1 MPHEIRDQVVDYVR
15 KWSEKTDVTGGQIQ
29 KWIGIWSS
37 TYCSWVKNYGRVYE
51 HNGWIPRD
59 HWLDEWE
66 KQAILQYHFDHP
78 LTGYR
83 RLTYMMIDADVVA
96 CSAATVYR
104 ILSDAGLLKRNNQR
118 SKKGTGFQQPLVA
131 HEHWHIDIS
140 YLNIAG
146 TFYFMATIL
155 DGFSRSIVHWDIRE
169 KMEEAD
175 IEIIIQAGREKYPGV
190 TPRIISDN
198 GPQFIAK
205 DFKHFIR
212 LCGMKHVRTS
222 PYYPQ
227 SNGKIERYHRT
238 IKSDCIRPLSPLCL
252 EDAKRGVEKYV
263 LEYNTIRLHSAIGYV
278 TPLAMLEGRQQAI
291 FDERDRK
298 LEEARELRAKARAA
312 KSSGKSKN
320 SLPNQEPTAYL
331 MPVVAEDR
339 ALPGGNPSA
348 AAMPLTEAWAG
359 QICPAQA
366 PSKSNSVNG
375 PMR

>member
-1 MPHEIRDQVVDYVR
+1 MVDYVR
-15 KWSEKTDVTGGQIQ
+15 KWSQKTEVTVGQIQ

-37 TYCSWVKNYGRVYE
+37 TYCSWTKNYGRAFE

-66 KQAILQYHFDHP
+66 KQAILQFHFDHP
-78 LTGYR
+78 LAGYR
-83 RLTYMMIDADVVA
+83 RLTYMMIDANVVA

-169 KMEEAD
+169 KMEEVD
-175 IEIIIQAGREKYPGV
+175 IEIIIQVGREKYPGV

-205 DFKHFIR
+205 DFKHF
-212 LCGMKHVRTS
+212 
-222 PYYPQ
+222 
-227 SNGKIERYHRT
+227 
-238 IKSDCIRPLSPLCL
+238 
-252 EDAKRGVEKYV
+252 
-263 LEYNTIRLHSAIGYV
+263 IRLHSAIGYV

-298 LEEARELRAKARAA
+298 LEEARELRAKTRAA

-320 SLPNQEPTAYL
+320 SLSNQEPTAYL
-331 MPVVAEDR
+331 NSVVAEDR
-339 ALPGGNPSA
+339 ALPGCLPSA
-348 AAMPLTEAWAG
+348 STMPLTEACAG
-359 QICPAQA
+359 RI
-366 PSKSNSVNG
+366 
-375 PMR
+375 

>member
-1 MPHEIRDQVVDYVR
+1 MVDYVR
-15 KWSEKTDVTGGQIQ
+15 KWSQKTEVTVGQIQ

-37 TYCSWVKNYGRVYE
+37 TYCSWTKNYGRAFE

-66 KQAILQYHFDHP
+66 KQAILQFHFDHP
-78 LTGYR
+78 LAGYR
-83 RLTYMMIDADVVA
+83 RLTYMMIDANVVA

-169 KMEEAD
+169 KMEEVD
-175 IEIIIQAGREKYPGV
+175 IEIIIQVGREKYPGV

-212 LCGMKHVRTS
+212 L
-222 PYYPQ
+222 
-227 SNGKIERYHRT
+227 
-238 IKSDCIRPLSPLCL
+238 
-252 EDAKRGVEKYV
+252 
-263 LEYNTIRLHSAIGYV
+263 HSAIGYV
-278 TPLAMLEGRQQAI
+278 TPLAMLERRQQAI

-298 LEEARELRAKARAA
+298 LEQARELRAKTRAA
-312 KSSGKSKN
+312 KSSGKSKD
-320 SLPNQEPTAYL
+320 SLSNQEPTAYL
-331 MPVVAEDR
+331 NSVVAEDR
-339 ALPGGNPSA
+339 ALPGCLPSA
-348 AAMPLTEAWAG
+348 ATMPLTEACAG
-359 QICPAQA
+359 RI
-366 PSKSNSVNG
+366 
-375 PMR
+375 

>member
-1 MPHEIRDQVVDYVR
+1 MVDYVR
-15 KWSEKTDVTGGQIQ
+15 KWSQKTEVTVGQIQ

-37 TYCSWVKNYGRVYE
+37 TYCSWTKNYGRAFE

-66 KQAILQYHFDHP
+66 KQAILQFHFDHP
-78 LTGYR
+78 LAGYR
-83 RLTYMMIDADVVA
+83 RLTYMMIDANVVA

-169 KMEEAD
+169 KMEEVD
-175 IEIIIQAGREKYPGV
+175 IEIIIQVGREKYPGV

-205 DFKHFIR
+205 DFKHF
-212 LCGMKHVRTS
+212 
-222 PYYPQ
+222 
-227 SNGKIERYHRT
+227 
-238 IKSDCIRPLSPLCL
+238 
-252 EDAKRGVEKYV
+252 
-263 LEYNTIRLHSAIGYV
+263 IRLHSAIGYV

-298 LEEARELRAKARAA
+298 LEQARELRAKTRAA
-312 KSSGKSKN
+312 KSSGKSKD
-320 SLPNQEPTAYL
+320 SLSNQEPTAYL
-331 MPVVAEDR
+331 NSVVAEDR
-339 ALPGGNPSA
+339 ALPGCLPSA
-348 AAMPLTEAWAG
+348 ATMPLTEACAG
-359 QICPAQA
+359 RI
-366 PSKSNSVNG
+366 
-375 PMR
+375 

>member
-1 MPHEIRDQVVDYVR
+1 MVDYVR
-15 KWSEKTDVTGGQIQ
+15 KWSQKTEVTVGQIQ

-37 TYCSWVKNYGRVYE
+37 TYCSWTKNYGRAFE

-66 KQAILQYHFDHP
+66 KQAILQFHFDHP
-78 LTGYR
+78 LAGYR
-83 RLTYMMIDADVVA
+83 RLTYMMIDANVVA

-169 KMEEAD
+169 KMEEVD
-175 IEIIIQAGREKYPGV
+175 IEIIIQVGREKYPGV

-198 GPQFIAK
+198 GPQFIVK
-205 DFKHFIR
+205 DFKH
-212 LCGMKHVRTS
+212 
-222 PYYPQ
+222 
-227 SNGKIERYHRT
+227 
-238 IKSDCIRPLSPLCL
+238 
-252 EDAKRGVEKYV
+252 
-263 LEYNTIRLHSAIGYV
+263 TIRLHSAIGYV

-298 LEEARELRAKARAA
+298 LEQARELRAKTRAA

-320 SLPNQEPTAYL
+320 SLSNQEPTAYL
-331 MPVVAEDR
+331 NSVVAEDR
-339 ALPGGNPSA
+339 ALPGCLPSA
-348 AAMPLTEAWAG
+348 AAMPLTEACAG
-359 QICPAQA
+359 RI
-366 PSKSNSVNG
+366 
-375 PMR
+375 

>member
-1 MPHEIRDQVVDYVR
+1 MVDYVR
-15 KWSEKTDVTGGQIQ
+15 KWSQKTEVTVGQIQ

-37 TYCSWVKNYGRVYE
+37 TYCSWTKNYGRAFE

-66 KQAILQYHFDHP
+66 KQAILQFHFDHP
-78 LTGYR
+78 LAGYR
-83 RLTYMMIDADVVA
+83 RLTYMMIDANVVA

-169 KMEEAD
+169 KMEEVD
-175 IEIIIQAGREKYPGV
+175 IEIIIQVGREKYPGV

-205 DFKHFIR
+205 DFKHF
-212 LCGMKHVRTS
+212 
-222 PYYPQ
+222 
-227 SNGKIERYHRT
+227 
-238 IKSDCIRPLSPLCL
+238 
-252 EDAKRGVEKYV
+252 
-263 LEYNTIRLHSAIGYV
+263 IRLHSAIGYV

-298 LEEARELRAKARAA
+298 LEQARELRAKTRAA

-320 SLPNQEPTAYL
+320 SLSNQEPTAYL
-331 MPVVAEDR
+331 NSVVAEDR
-339 ALPGGNPSA
+339 ALPGCLPSA
-348 AAMPLTEAWAG
+348 ATMPLTEACAG
-359 QICPAQA
+359 RI
-366 PSKSNSVNG
+366 
-375 PMR
+375 